1 MNKQVI
7 FVDSSVQDYQS
18 LIDNADTAQIVILDN
33 ISSGIEQITN
43 ALANQKNIESV
54 QILSHGSEGS
64 LKLGTD
70 VLNGN
75 DIENFNTQLKQWG
88 NALTENGDI
97 LLYGCDVAA
106 GETGKN
112 FVKRLSEITG
122 ADVAA
127 SNNLTGNQTLGG
139 DWDLEIVTGKIE
151 ATVPFNQEAMA
162 DYEYTLAN
170 FNVTVA
176 DDDGTGTLAGTL
188 SKAILDANKAAGDD
202 TITLQ
207 TNVTVKGVMKTL
219 VNSNIDFI
227 GNNHTVSGDNAFR
240 PFFVKSGTVNFSN
253 MTVTNSKAQG
263 GAAYDGGRGAGMGG
277 GLFIYN
283 GTVGVNNVTFSNN
296 TAIGGTGA
304 GAYTNGGYGGG
315 GMFGSTAFGGS
326 GGGLFANG
334 SGTGGGYGGNGNYG
348 GGIGLFGGGGTIRNH
363 PQTVGGA
370 GGFGGGGGAGRG
382 ERGGNGGFGGGGGWG
397 PTGGGNGG
405 YGGGGGGANAVSNTG
420 TGGRFGGNG
429 IGANGRSGG
438 GGAGLGGA
446 IFIRQG
452 SLTLNNATF
461 SNNTATGGNGART
474 SPSSS
479 ETNPGQGKGGAIFA
493 MTSLTNTNG
502 NNQGMPTALPTVTSL
517 GATFTGNN
525 AGNQA
530 NTPAANTP
538 ANGQGSNQDN
548 KDVYGTILLNTAPVL
563 ADTVVTLSTI
573 LEDADVPTG
582 AVGNLISSIAAI
594 GTNITDSDTGAV
606 AGVAITE
613 ADTTNGSWFYTIDGG
628 TTWTALGAV
637 SNTNARLLAADANTR
652 IYFQPTPNYNG
663 TVTNGIT
670 FRAWDQMAGANG
682 STADTSTNGGS
693 TVFSALTDTAAITV
707 TAVNDKPSFSNAG
720 NQILTAWT
728 STAQSVSNWA
738 NTVSVGPA
746 NESTQTFS
754 YTVTNTDNTL
764 FTAQPSVAT
773 DGTLT
778 YTPSGKPGTATVSV
792 QLQDNGGTADGGVDL
807 SDTATF
813 NITIPA
819 PKVNLTASPTTA
831 SEAGAT
837 AITLTATA
845 EGNVVGAQTLDL
857 ELTGTASAADFTGTI
872 PTQITIPD
880 GSNTGQVTITVN
892 NDLLAEGTET
902 ATLTI
907 SNPSTGIAL
916 GTTTNQSVTIND
928 NPGIT
933 VTPTTGLTTTEA
945 GGTANFTVVL
955 NSQPTANVT
964 IPLTSSNTAEGT
976 VNQSSLTFT
985 SANWNVAQTVTVTGI
1000 DDSVDDGDIAYN
1012 IVTVAATSTDSNYS
1026 GVNASDV
1033 AVTNTDNDTKGITVT
1048 PTTGLTTTE
1057 AGGKAT
1063 FTVVLNS
1070 QPTADVTIPL
1080 TSSNTAEGTIDK
1092 TSLTFT
1098 TANWNTPQTVTVTGV
1113 DDLID
1118 DGDIAYNIVTA
1129 TATSTDSNYSGVNAS
1144 DVAVTNT
1151 DNDTKGITVT
1161 PTTGLTTTEAGGKA
1175 TFTVVL
1181 NSQPTA
1187 DVTIPLTSS
1196 NTAEGTVDKTSLTFT
1211 SANWNVAQ
1219 TVTVTGVD
1227 DSVDDGDIAYNIVTA
1242 TATST
1247 DANYSGFDASDVA
1260 VTNTDNDTKGI
1271 TVTPTTG
1278 LTTTEAGGKATFTVV
1293 LNSQPTAN
1301 VTIPLT
1307 SSNTAEGTVDKTS
1320 LTFTATN
1327 WNVAQTVTVTG
1338 VDDLI
1343 DDGDIAYNIVT
1354 ASATSTDTN
1363 YSGFDASDVAVT
1375 NSDNDTK
1382 GITVT
1387 PTTGLT
1393 TTEAGGKAT
1402 FTVVLNSQ
1410 PTADVTIPLTS
1421 SNTAEGTVDK
1431 TSLTFTATN
1440 WNTPQTVT
1448 VTGVNDSVDDGD
1460 IAYNI
1465 VTATATSTD
1474 ANYSG
1479 FDASDVAVTNTD
1491 NDTKGIT
1498 VTPTTGLTTTE
1509 AGGKATFTVVLNSQ
1523 PTADVTIPLTSSNT
1537 AEGTVD
1543 KTSLTFTA
1551 TNWNTPQTVT
1561 VTGVNDSVDDGDI
1574 AYNIVTATATSTD
1587 SNYSGF
1593 DASDVAV
1600 TNTDND
1606 TKGITVTPT
1615 TGLTTTEAGGK
1626 ATFTVVLNSQPTADV
1641 TIPLTSSNTA
1651 EGTIDKTSLTF
1662 TTANWNTPQTVTITG
1677 VDDNIIDGDIA
1688 YNIVTVAATSTD
1700 TNYSGFD
1707 ASDVAVTNSDNDIK
1721 GITVTPTTGLT
1732 TTEAGGKATFT
1743 VVLNSQPTADVTIP
1757 LTSSN
1762 TAEGTIDK
1770 SSLTFTAA
1778 NWNVAQTVTVTGV
1791 DDNIIDGDIAYN
1803 IVTATAT
1810 STDANY
1816 SGFDASDVAVT
1827 NVASTPIPTVTPTPI
1842 PTVTPTPVPT
1852 VTPTPVPTV
1861 TPTPVPT
1868 VAPTPVP
1875 TVTPTP
1881 VPTVAPTPVP
1891 TVAPTPVPTVTP
1903 TPVPTVTPTPVPTVT
1918 PTPVPTVTPTP
1929 IPTVTPTPIP
1939 TVTPTPIPT
1948 VTPTPVPTVTPTP
1961 VPTVTPTPVPTVT
1974 PTPVPTVAPTP
1985 VPTVAPT
1992 PVPTVTPT
2000 PVPTVAPTPVPTVAP
2015 TPVPTVAPTPVPTV
2029 APTPVPTVTPT
2040 PVPTVTPTPVPTVAP
2055 TPVPTVTPTPVPT
2068 VTPTPVPT
2076 VTPTPVPTVTPTPEP
2091 TVTPTPVPTVAPTP
2105 EPIPETPVFNGS
2117 VDIYDST
2124 NFITTIEF
2132 PTQELKVTDNE
2143 PISRTAEANVIFAL
2157 EGNDTVLGGKDNDQ
2171 IIGNDGADELYGN
2184 LGNDIITGNGGN
2196 DWINGNLGEDL
2207 IDGGDGE
2214 DELFGGQEN
2223 DLIKGGNGDD
2233 TIFGNKGEDI
2243 TEGNEGDDLLSGNE
2257 ANDTIS
2263 GNSGDDMIYGGQGND
2278 LLDGSEGND
2287 LLSGD
2292 QGDDTLDGGE
2302 GNDILTGGQGND
2314 WLVGAEGDDTLTGGA
2329 GNDRFYLASSF
2340 GNELITD
2347 FTNGADIIALTG
2359 GLTFEQLQITSFNDS
2374 TLIKIASSQQQLAEL
2389 LGVDSRLI
2397 GKSNFVLG

>member
-1 MNKQVI
+1 MELPTMNKQVI

-112 FVKRLSEITG
+112 FVERLSEITG

-127 SNNLTGNQTLGG
+127 SNDLTGNQALGG

-170 FNVTVA
+170 FDVTVA
-176 DDDGTGTLAGTL
+176 NDNGTGTVAGTL
-188 SKAILDANKAAGDD
+188 SKAILDANTAAGDD

-207 TNVTVKGVMKTL
+207 TNVTVTGVMKTL
-219 VNSNIDFI
+219 INSNIDFI
-227 GNNHTVSGDNAFR
+227 GNNNSVSGGNTFR
-240 PFFVKSGTVNFSN
+240 PFFVKQGTVNFSN
-253 MTVTNSKAQG
+253 MTVTNSRAQG

-304 GAYTNGGYGGG
+304 GAGYGGGYGGG
-315 GMFGSTAFGGS
+315 GMFGSSPSGGS

-334 SGTGGGYGGNGNYG
+334 SGTGGYGGNDNYG
-348 GGIGLFGGGGTIRNH
+348 GGIGLFGGGGTIRNN

-370 GGFGGGGGAGRG
+370 GGFGGGGGAGRSR
-382 ERGGNGGFGGGGGWG
+382 RGGNGGFGGGGGFG
-397 PTGGGNGG
+397 PGGGGNGG
-405 YGGGGGGANAVSNTG
+405 YGGGGGGVINTTG

-429 IGANGRSGG
+429 IGADGRSGC

-493 MTSLTNTNG
+493 MKSLTNSNG
-502 NNQGMPTALPTVTSL
+502 NDQGMPTALPTVTSL

-563 ADTVVTLSTI
+563 ADTVVTLTPI

-606 AGVAITE
+606 AGVAITG

-652 IYFQPTPNYNG
+652 IYFQPTANYNG

-693 TVFSALTDTAAITV
+693 TVFSTATDTAAITV

-728 STAQSVSNWA
+728 STAQSASNWA

-754 YTVTNTDNTL
+754 YIVTNTDNTL

-773 DGTLT
+773 DRTLT

-807 SDTATF
+807 SDIATF

-819 PKVNLTASPTTA
+819 PKVNLTASTTTA

-857 ELTGTASAADFTGTI
+857 ALTGTASAADFTGTI
-872 PTQITIPD
+872 PAQITIPD
-880 GSNTGQVTITVN
+880 GSSTGQVTITVN

-976 VNQSSLTFT
+976 IDKSSLTFT
-985 SANWNVAQTVTVTGI
+985 AANWNVAQTVTVTGVE
-1000 DDSVDDGDIAYN
+1000 DLVDDGDIAYN
-1012 IVTVAATSTDSNYS
+1012 IVTAAATSTDTNYS
-1026 GVNASDV
+1026 GVDATDV

-1057 AGGKAT
+1057 AGG
-1063 FTVVLNS
+1063 
-1070 QPTADVTIPL
+1070 
-1080 TSSNTAEGTIDK
+1080 
-1092 TSLTFT
+1092 
-1098 TANWNTPQTVTVTGV
+1098 TAN
-1113 DDLID
+1113 
-1118 DGDIAYNIVTA
+1118 
-1129 TATSTDSNYSGVNAS
+1129 
-1144 DVAVTNT
+1144 
-1151 DNDTKGITVT
+1151 
-1161 PTTGLTTTEAGGKA
+1161 
-1175 TFTVVL
+1175 
-1181 NSQPTA
+1181 
-1187 DVTIPLTSS
+1187 
-1196 NTAEGTVDKTSLTFT
+1196 
-1211 SANWNVAQ
+1211 
-1219 TVTVTGVD
+1219 
-1227 DSVDDGDIAYNIVTA
+1227 
-1242 TATST
+1242 
-1247 DANYSGFDASDVA
+1247 
-1260 VTNTDNDTKGI
+1260 
-1271 TVTPTTG
+1271 
-1278 LTTTEAGGKATFTVV
+1278 FTVV

-1301 VTIPLT
+1301 
-1307 SSNTAEGTVDKTS
+1307 
-1320 LTFTATN
+1320 
-1327 WNVAQTVTVTG
+1327 
-1338 VDDLI
+1338 
-1343 DDGDIAYNIVT
+1343 
-1354 ASATSTDTN
+1354 
-1363 YSGFDASDVAVT
+1363 
-1375 NSDNDTK
+1375 
-1382 GITVT
+1382 
-1387 PTTGLT
+1387 
-1393 TTEAGGKAT
+1393 
-1402 FTVVLNSQ
+1402 
-1410 PTADVTIPLTS
+1410 
-1421 SNTAEGTVDK
+1421 
-1431 TSLTFTATN
+1431 
-1440 WNTPQTVT
+1440 
-1448 VTGVNDSVDDGD
+1448 
-1460 IAYNI
+1460 
-1465 VTATATSTD
+1465 
-1474 ANYSG
+1474 
-1479 FDASDVAVTNTD
+1479 
-1491 NDTKGIT
+1491 
-1498 VTPTTGLTTTE
+1498 
-1509 AGGKATFTVVLNSQ
+1509 
-1523 PTADVTIPLTSSNT
+1523 
-1537 AEGTVD
+1537 
-1543 KTSLTFTA
+1543 
-1551 TNWNTPQTVT
+1551 
-1561 VTGVNDSVDDGDI
+1561 
-1574 AYNIVTATATSTD
+1574 
-1587 SNYSGF
+1587 
-1593 DASDVAV
+1593 
-1600 TNTDND
+1600 
-1606 TKGITVTPT
+1606 
-1615 TGLTTTEAGGK
+1615 
-1626 ATFTVVLNSQPTADV
+1626 
-1641 TIPLTSSNTA
+1641 
-1651 EGTIDKTSLTF
+1651 
-1662 TTANWNTPQTVTITG
+1662 
-1677 VDDNIIDGDIA
+1677 
-1688 YNIVTVAATSTD
+1688 
-1700 TNYSGFD
+1700 
-1707 ASDVAVTNSDNDIK
+1707 
-1721 GITVTPTTGLT
+1721 
-1732 TTEAGGKATFT
+1732 
-1743 VVLNSQPTADVTIP
+1743 VTIP

-1791 DDNIIDGDIAYN
+1791 EDLVDDGDIAYN
-1803 IVTATAT
+1803 IVTAAAT
-1810 STDANY
+1810 STDTNY
-1816 SGFDASDVAVT
+1816 SGVDATDVAVTNTDNDTKGITVTPTTGLTTTEAGGTANFTVVLNSQPTANVTIPLTSSNTAEGTIDKSSLTFTAANWNVAQTVTVTGVEDLVDDGDIAYNIVTAAATSTDTNYSGVDATDVAVTNTDNDTKGITVTPTTGLTTTEAGGTANFTVVLNSQPTANVTIPLTSSNTAEGTIDKSSLTFTAANWNVAQTVTVTGVEDLVDDGDIAYNIVTAAATSTDTNYSGVNATDVAVT
-1827 NVASTPIPTVTPTPI
+1827 NVAS
-1842 PTVTPTPVPT
+1842 
-1852 VTPTPVPTV
+1852 
-1861 TPTPVPT
+1861 TPVPT

-1891 TVAPTPVPTVTP
+1891 TVT
-1903 TPVPTVTPTPVPTVT
+1903 
-1918 PTPVPTVTPTP
+1918 
-1929 IPTVTPTPIP
+1929 
-1939 TVTPTPIPT
+1939 
-1948 VTPTPVPTVTPTP
+1948 
-1961 VPTVTPTPVPTVT
+1961 
-1974 PTPVPTVAPTP
+1974 
-1985 VPTVAPT
+1985 
-1992 PVPTVTPT
+1992 
-2000 PVPTVAPTPVPTVAP
+2000 
-2015 TPVPTVAPTPVPTV
+2015 
-2029 APTPVPTVTPT
+2029 
-2040 PVPTVTPTPVPTVAP
+2040 
-2055 TPVPTVTPTPVPT
+2055 
-2068 VTPTPVPT
+2068 
-2076 VTPTPVPTVTPTPEP
+2076 
-2091 TVTPTPVPTVAPTP
+2091 PTP
-2105 EPIPETPVFNGS
+2105 EPIPSPTPERILETPVFNGS

-2132 PTQELKVTDNE
+2132 PTQEVKVPGDE
-2143 PISRTAEANVIFAL
+2143 PISGTAEADVIFAL

-2196 DWINGNLGEDL
+2196 DWINGNQGDDL

-2223 DLIKGGNGDD
+2223 DSIKGDNGDD
-2233 TIFGNKGEDI
+2233 IVFGNQGEDI
-2243 TEGNEGDDLLSGNE
+2243 IEGNEGDDLLFGNE

-2263 GNSGDDMIYGGQGND
+2263 GNSGDDMIYGGQGNE

-2347 FTNGADIIALTG
+2347 FTNGEDIIALTG
-2359 GLTFEQLQITSFNDS
+2359 GLTFEQLQITSFNGS

-2389 LGVDSRLI
+2389 FGVDSSLI

>member
-1 MNKQVI
+1 MNKQII
-7 FVDSSVQDYQS
+7 FVDSLVQDYQS
-18 LIDNADTAQIVILDN
+18 LINNADTAQIVILDN

-139 DWDLEIVTGKIE
+139 DWDLEIVTGNIE

-170 FNVTVA
+170 FDVTVA
-176 DDDGTGTLAGTL
+176 NDDGTGTVAGTL
-188 SKAILDANKAAGDD
+188 SKAILDANTAAGDD

-253 MTVTNSKAQG
+253 MTVTNSRAQG

-304 GAYTNGGYGGG
+304 GAYSGGYGGG
-315 GMFGSTAFGGS
+315 GMFGSTTSGGS

-348 GGIGLFGGGGTIRNH
+348 GGIGLFGGGGTIRND

-382 ERGGNGGFGGGGGWG
+382 QRGGNGGFGGGGGWG
-397 PTGGGNGG
+397 PGGGGNGG
-405 YGGGGGGANAVSNTG
+405 YGGGGGGADSASGSATG
-420 TGGRFGGNG
+420 TSGRFGGNG

-474 SPSSS
+474 DSSSS

-493 MTSLTNTNG
+493 MTSLTNSNG

-563 ADTVVTLSTI
+563 ADTVVTLTPI

-606 AGVAITE
+606 AGVAITG

-637 SNTNARLLAADANTR
+637 SDTNARLLAANANTR

-738 NTVSVGPA
+738 NTVIFGPA
-746 NESTQTFS
+746 NESTQTVS
-754 YTVTNTDNTL
+754 NYTVTNNDNTL
-764 FTAQPSVAT
+764 FSAQPSVAT

-857 ELTGTASAADFTGTI
+857 ALTGTASAADFTGTI

-955 NSQPTANVT
+955 NSQPTADVT

-1012 IVTVAATSTDSNYS
+1012 IVTVAATSTDTNYS

-1098 TANWNTPQTVTVTGV
+1098 TANWNTPQTVTITGV

-1129 TATSTDSNYSGVNAS
+1129 A
-1144 DVAVTNT
+1144 
-1151 DNDTKGITVT
+1151 
-1161 PTTGLTTTEAGGKA
+1161 
-1175 TFTVVL
+1175 
-1181 NSQPTA
+1181 
-1187 DVTIPLTSS
+1187 
-1196 NTAEGTVDKTSLTFT
+1196 
-1211 SANWNVAQ
+1211 
-1219 TVTVTGVD
+1219 
-1227 DSVDDGDIAYNIVTA
+1227 
-1242 TATST
+1242 
-1247 DANYSGFDASDVA
+1247 
-1260 VTNTDNDTKGI
+1260 
-1271 TVTPTTG
+1271 
-1278 LTTTEAGGKATFTVV
+1278 
-1293 LNSQPTAN
+1293 
-1301 VTIPLT
+1301 
-1307 SSNTAEGTVDKTS
+1307 
-1320 LTFTATN
+1320 
-1327 WNVAQTVTVTG
+1327 
-1338 VDDLI
+1338 
-1343 DDGDIAYNIVT
+1343 
-1354 ASATSTDTN
+1354 ATSTDTN
-1363 YSGFDASDVAVT
+1363 YSG
-1375 NSDNDTK
+1375 
-1382 GITVT
+1382 
-1387 PTTGLT
+1387 
-1393 TTEAGGKAT
+1393 
-1402 FTVVLNSQ
+1402 
-1410 PTADVTIPLTS
+1410 
-1421 SNTAEGTVDK
+1421 
-1431 TSLTFTATN
+1431 
-1440 WNTPQTVT
+1440 
-1448 VTGVNDSVDDGD
+1448 VN
-1460 IAYNI
+1460 
-1465 VTATATSTD
+1465 
-1474 ANYSG
+1474 
-1479 FDASDVAVTNTD
+1479 
-1491 NDTKGIT
+1491 
-1498 VTPTTGLTTTE
+1498 
-1509 AGGKATFTVVLNSQ
+1509 
-1523 PTADVTIPLTSSNT
+1523 
-1537 AEGTVD
+1537 
-1543 KTSLTFTA
+1543 
-1551 TNWNTPQTVT
+1551 
-1561 VTGVNDSVDDGDI
+1561 
-1574 AYNIVTATATSTD
+1574 
-1587 SNYSGF
+1587 
-1593 DASDVAV
+1593 ASDVAV

-1677 VDDNIIDGDIA
+1677 VDDLIDDGDIA
-1688 YNIVTVAATSTD
+1688 YNIVTAAATSTD
-1700 TNYSGFD
+1700 TNYSGVN
-1707 ASDVAVTNSDNDIK
+1707 ASDVAVTNTDNDTK

-1770 SSLTFTAA
+1770 TSLTFTTANWNTPQTVTITGVDDSVDDGDIAYNIVTAAATSTDTNYSGVAVADVAVTNTDNDTKGITVTPTTGLTTTEAGGKATFTVVLNSQPTADVTIPLTSSNTAEGTIDKTSLTFTATNWNTPQTVTVTGVNDSVDDGDIA
-1778 NWNVAQTVTVTGV
+1778 YNIVTVAATSTDTNYSGVAVADVAVTNTDNDTKGITVTPTTGLTTTEAGGKATFTVVLNSQPTANVTIPLTSSNTAEGTVDKTSLTFTATNWNTPQTVTVTGVNDSVDDGDIAYNIVTAAATSTDTNYSGVNASDVAVTNTDNDTKGITVTPTTGLTTTEAGGKATFTVVLNSQPTADVTIPLTSSNTAEGTIDKTSLTFTATNWNVAQTVTVTGV
-1791 DDNIIDGDIAYN
+1791 DDLIDDGDIAYN
-1803 IVTATAT
+1803 IVTASAT
-1810 STDANY
+1810 STDSNY

-1827 NVASTPIPTVTPTPI
+1827 NSDNDTKGITVTPTTGLTTTEAGGKATFTVVLNSQPTADVTI
-1842 PTVTPTPVPT
+1842 PLTSSNTAEGTIDKTSLTFTTANWNTPQTVTITGVDDLIDDGDIAYNIVTAAATSTDTNYSGVNASDVAVTNSDNDTKGITVTPTTGLTTTEAGGKATFTVVLNSQPTANVTIPLTSSNTAEGTIDKTSLTFTTANWNTPQTVTITGVDDSVDDGDIAYNIVTVAATSTDTNYSGVAVADVAVTNTDNDTKGIT
-1852 VTPTPVPTV
+1852 VTPTT
-1861 TPTPVPT
+1861 
-1868 VAPTPVP
+1868 
-1875 TVTPTP
+1875 
-1881 VPTVAPTPVP
+1881 
-1891 TVAPTPVPTVTP
+1891 
-1903 TPVPTVTPTPVPTVT
+1903 
-1918 PTPVPTVTPTP
+1918 
-1929 IPTVTPTPIP
+1929 
-1939 TVTPTPIPT
+1939 
-1948 VTPTPVPTVTPTP
+1948 
-1961 VPTVTPTPVPTVT
+1961 
-1974 PTPVPTVAPTP
+1974 
-1985 VPTVAPT
+1985 
-1992 PVPTVTPT
+1992 
-2000 PVPTVAPTPVPTVAP
+2000 
-2015 TPVPTVAPTPVPTV
+2015 
-2029 APTPVPTVTPT
+2029 
-2040 PVPTVTPTPVPTVAP
+2040 
-2055 TPVPTVTPTPVPT
+2055 
-2068 VTPTPVPT
+2068 
-2076 VTPTPVPTVTPTPEP
+2076 
-2091 TVTPTPVPTVAPTP
+2091 
-2105 EPIPETPVFNGS
+2105 GL
-2117 VDIYDST
+2117 
-2124 NFITTIEF
+2124 TT
-2132 PTQELKVTDNE
+2132 T
-2143 PISRTAEANVIFAL
+2143 EA
-2157 EGNDTVLGGKDNDQ
+2157 GGK
-2171 IIGNDGADELYGN
+2171 A
-2184 LGNDIITGNGGN
+2184 T
-2196 DWINGNLGEDL
+2196 
-2207 IDGGDGE
+2207 
-2214 DELFGGQEN
+2214 
-2223 DLIKGGNGDD
+2223 
-2233 TIFGNKGEDI
+2233 
-2243 TEGNEGDDLLSGNE
+2243 
-2257 ANDTIS
+2257 
-2263 GNSGDDMIYGGQGND
+2263 
-2278 LLDGSEGND
+2278 
-2287 LLSGD
+2287 
-2292 QGDDTLDGGE
+2292 
-2302 GNDILTGGQGND
+2302 
-2314 WLVGAEGDDTLTGGA
+2314 
-2329 GNDRFYLASSF
+2329 
-2340 GNELITD
+2340 
-2347 FTNGADIIALTG
+2347 FTPHSADI
-2359 GLTFEQLQITSFNDS
+2359 
-2374 TLIKIASSQQQLAEL
+2374 
-2389 LGVDSRLI
+2389 
-2397 GKSNFVLG
+2397 

>member
-1 MNKQVI
+1 M
-7 FVDSSVQDYQS
+7 
-18 LIDNADTAQIVILDN
+18 VILDN

-112 FVKRLSEITG
+112 FVERLSEITG

-127 SNNLTGNQTLGG
+127 SNDLTGNQALGG

-162 DYEYTLAN
+162 DYDYTLAN
-170 FNVTVA
+170 FDVTVA
-176 DDDGTGTLAGTL
+176 NDDGTGTLAGTL

-304 GAYTNGGYGGG
+304 GAYSGGYGGG
-315 GMFGSTAFGGS
+315 GMFGSTTSGGS

-348 GGIGLFGGGGTIRNH
+348 GGIGLFGGGGTIRND

-382 ERGGNGGFGGGGGWG
+382 QRGGNGGFGGGGGWG
-397 PTGGGNGG
+397 PGGGGNGG
-405 YGGGGGGANAVSNTG
+405 YGGGGGGVINTTG

-429 IGANGRSGG
+429 IGTNGRSGG

-502 NNQGMPTALPTVTSL
+502 NDQGMPTALPTVTSL

-563 ADTVVTLSTI
+563 ADTVVTLTPI

-606 AGVAITE
+606 AGVAITG

-637 SNTNARLLAADANTR
+637 SDTNARLLAANANTR

-792 QLQDNGGTADGGVDL
+792 QLQDNGGTANGGVDL
-807 SDTATF
+807 SDIANF

-819 PKVNLTASPTTA
+819 PKVNLTASTTTA

-857 ELTGTASAADFTGTI
+857 ALTGTASEADFTGTI

-955 NSQPTANVT
+955 NSQPTA
-964 IPLTSSNTAEGT
+964 
-976 VNQSSLTFT
+976 
-985 SANWNVAQTVTVTGI
+985 
-1000 DDSVDDGDIAYN
+1000 
-1012 IVTVAATSTDSNYS
+1012 
-1026 GVNASDV
+1026 
-1033 AVTNTDNDTKGITVT
+1033 
-1048 PTTGLTTTE
+1048 
-1057 AGGKAT
+1057 
-1063 FTVVLNS
+1063 
-1070 QPTADVTIPL
+1070 DVTIPL

-1098 TANWNTPQTVTVTGV
+1098 AANWNVAQTVTVTGV

-1118 DGDIAYNIVTA
+1118 DGDIAYNIVT
-1129 TATSTDSNYSGVNAS
+1129 
-1144 DVAVTNT
+1144 VA
-1151 DNDTKGITVT
+1151 
-1161 PTTGLTTTEAGGKA
+1161 
-1175 TFTVVL
+1175 
-1181 NSQPTA
+1181 
-1187 DVTIPLTSS
+1187 
-1196 NTAEGTVDKTSLTFT
+1196 
-1211 SANWNVAQ
+1211 
-1219 TVTVTGVD
+1219 
-1227 DSVDDGDIAYNIVTA
+1227 
-1242 TATST
+1242 ATST

-1260 VTNTDNDTKGI
+1260 VTNTDNDIKGI

-1307 SSNTAEGTVDKTS
+1307 SSNTAEGTIDKTS

-1338 VDDLI
+1338 VEDLV

-1354 ASATSTDTN
+1354 ATATSTDAN

-1375 NSDNDTK
+1375 NTDNDIK

-1393 TTEAGGKAT
+1393 TTEAGGNAT

-1421 SNTAEGTVDK
+1421 SNTAEGTIDK
-1431 TSLTFTATN
+1431 TSLTFTAAN

-1561 VTGVNDSVDDGDI
+1561 VTGVDDIIDDGDI
-1574 AYNIVTATATSTD
+1574 AYNIVTAS
-1587 SNYSGF
+1587 
-1593 DASDVAV
+1593 
-1600 TNTDND
+1600 
-1606 TKGITVTPT
+1606 
-1615 TGLTTTEAGGK
+1615 
-1626 ATFTVVLNSQPTADV
+1626 
-1641 TIPLTSSNTA
+1641 
-1651 EGTIDKTSLTF
+1651 
-1662 TTANWNTPQTVTITG
+1662 
-1677 VDDNIIDGDIA
+1677 
-1688 YNIVTVAATSTD
+1688 ATSTD

-1707 ASDVAVTNSDNDIK
+1707 A
-1721 GITVTPTTGLT
+1721 
-1732 TTEAGGKATFT
+1732 E
-1743 VVLNSQPTADVTIP
+1743 
-1757 LTSSN
+1757 
-1762 TAEGTIDK
+1762 
-1770 SSLTFTAA
+1770 
-1778 NWNVAQTVTVTGV
+1778 
-1791 DDNIIDGDIAYN
+1791 
-1803 IVTATAT
+1803 
-1810 STDANY
+1810 
-1816 SGFDASDVAVT
+1816 
-1827 NVASTPIPTVTPTPI
+1827 
-1842 PTVTPTPVPT
+1842 
-1852 VTPTPVPTV
+1852 
-1861 TPTPVPT
+1861 
-1868 VAPTPVP
+1868 
-1875 TVTPTP
+1875 
-1881 VPTVAPTPVP
+1881 
-1891 TVAPTPVPTVTP
+1891 
-1903 TPVPTVTPTPVPTVT
+1903 
-1918 PTPVPTVTPTP
+1918 
-1929 IPTVTPTPIP
+1929 
-1939 TVTPTPIPT
+1939 
-1948 VTPTPVPTVTPTP
+1948 
-1961 VPTVTPTPVPTVT
+1961 
-1974 PTPVPTVAPTP
+1974 
-1985 VPTVAPT
+1985 
-1992 PVPTVTPT
+1992 
-2000 PVPTVAPTPVPTVAP
+2000 
-2015 TPVPTVAPTPVPTV
+2015 
-2029 APTPVPTVTPT
+2029 
-2040 PVPTVTPTPVPTVAP
+2040 
-2055 TPVPTVTPTPVPT
+2055 
-2068 VTPTPVPT
+2068 
-2076 VTPTPVPTVTPTPEP
+2076 
-2091 TVTPTPVPTVAPTP
+2091 
-2105 EPIPETPVFNGS
+2105 
-2117 VDIYDST
+2117 
-2124 NFITTIEF
+2124 
-2132 PTQELKVTDNE
+2132 
-2143 PISRTAEANVIFAL
+2143 
-2157 EGNDTVLGGKDNDQ
+2157 
-2171 IIGNDGADELYGN
+2171 
-2184 LGNDIITGNGGN
+2184 
-2196 DWINGNLGEDL
+2196 
-2207 IDGGDGE
+2207 
-2214 DELFGGQEN
+2214 
-2223 DLIKGGNGDD
+2223 
-2233 TIFGNKGEDI
+2233 
-2243 TEGNEGDDLLSGNE
+2243 
-2257 ANDTIS
+2257 
-2263 GNSGDDMIYGGQGND
+2263 
-2278 LLDGSEGND
+2278 
-2287 LLSGD
+2287 
-2292 QGDDTLDGGE
+2292 
-2302 GNDILTGGQGND
+2302 
-2314 WLVGAEGDDTLTGGA
+2314 
-2329 GNDRFYLASSF
+2329 
-2340 GNELITD
+2340 
-2347 FTNGADIIALTG
+2347 
-2359 GLTFEQLQITSFNDS
+2359 
-2374 TLIKIASSQQQLAEL
+2374 
-2389 LGVDSRLI
+2389 
-2397 GKSNFVLG
+2397 

>member
-112 FVKRLSEITG
+112 FVERLSEITG

-127 SNNLTGNQTLGG
+127 SNDLTGNQALGG

-162 DYEYTLAN
+162 DYDYTLAN
-170 FNVTVA
+170 FDVTVA
-176 DDDGTGTLAGTL
+176 NDDGTGTLAGTL

-304 GAYTNGGYGGG
+304 GAYSGGYGGG
-315 GMFGSTAFGGS
+315 GMFGSTTSGGS

-348 GGIGLFGGGGTIRNH
+348 GGIGLFGGGGTIRND

-382 ERGGNGGFGGGGGWG
+382 QRGGNGGFGGGGGYG
-397 PTGGGNGG
+397 PRGGGNGG
-405 YGGGGGGANAVSNTG
+405 YGGGGGGADSAKGFATG

-429 IGANGRSGG
+429 IGALGRSGG

-563 ADTVVTLSTI
+563 ADTVVTLTPI

-606 AGVAITE
+606 AGVAITG

-637 SNTNARLLAADANTR
+637 SDTNARLLAANANTR

-738 NTVSVGPA
+738 NTVIFGPA
-746 NESTQTFS
+746 NESTQTVS
-754 YTVTNTDNTL
+754 NYTVTNTDNTL

-807 SDTATF
+807 SDIANF

-857 ELTGTASAADFTGTI
+857 ALTGTASEADFTGTI

-955 NSQPTANVT
+955 NSQPTA
-964 IPLTSSNTAEGT
+964 
-976 VNQSSLTFT
+976 
-985 SANWNVAQTVTVTGI
+985 
-1000 DDSVDDGDIAYN
+1000 
-1012 IVTVAATSTDSNYS
+1012 
-1026 GVNASDV
+1026 
-1033 AVTNTDNDTKGITVT
+1033 
-1048 PTTGLTTTE
+1048 
-1057 AGGKAT
+1057 
-1063 FTVVLNS
+1063 
-1070 QPTADVTIPL
+1070 
-1080 TSSNTAEGTIDK
+1080 
-1092 TSLTFT
+1092 
-1098 TANWNTPQTVTVTGV
+1098 
-1113 DDLID
+1113 
-1118 DGDIAYNIVTA
+1118 
-1129 TATSTDSNYSGVNAS
+1129 
-1144 DVAVTNT
+1144 
-1151 DNDTKGITVT
+1151 
-1161 PTTGLTTTEAGGKA
+1161 
-1175 TFTVVL
+1175 
-1181 NSQPTA
+1181 

-1211 SANWNVAQ
+1211 ATNWNTPQ
-1219 TVTVTGVD
+1219 TVTVTGVN
-1227 DSVDDGDIAYNIVTA
+1227 DSVDDGDIAYNIVTVA
-1242 TATST
+1242 ATST
-1247 DANYSGFDASDVA
+1247 DTNYSGFDASDVA
-1260 VTNTDNDTKGI
+1260 VTNSDNDTKGI

-1320 LTFTATN
+1320 LTFTTAN
-1327 WNVAQTVTVTG
+1327 WNTPQTVTITG
-1338 VDDLI
+1338 VDDSV

-1354 ASATSTDTN
+1354 AAATSTDTN
-1363 YSGFDASDVAVT
+1363 YSGVAVADVAVT
-1375 NSDNDTK
+1375 NTDNDTK

-1410 PTADVTIPLTS
+1410 PTANVTIPLTS
-1421 SNTAEGTVDK
+1421 SNTAEGTIDK

-1537 AEGTVD
+1537 AEGTID

-1600 TNTDND
+1600 TNSDND

-1626 ATFTVVLNSQPTADV
+1626 ATFTVVLNSQPTANV

-1662 TTANWNTPQTVTITG
+1662 TATNWNTPQTVTITG
-1677 VDDNIIDGDIA
+1677 VDDLIDDGDIA
-1688 YNIVTVAATSTD
+1688 YNIVTATATSTD
-1700 TNYSGFD
+1700 SNYSGFD
-1707 ASDVAVTNSDNDIK
+1707 ASDVAVTNSDNDTK

-1743 VVLNSQPTADVTIP
+1743 VVLNSQPTANVTIP

-1770 SSLTFTAA
+1770 TSLTFTSA

-1791 DDNIIDGDIAYN
+1791 DDSVDDGDIAYN
-1803 IVTATAT
+1803 IVTAAAT

-1891 TVAPTPVPTVTP
+1891 TVAPTPVPTVAP
-1903 TPVPTVTPTPVPTVT
+1903 TPVPTVA
-1918 PTPVPTVTPTP
+1918 
-1929 IPTVTPTPIP
+1929 
-1939 TVTPTPIPT
+1939 
-1948 VTPTPVPTVTPTP
+1948 PTPVPTVTPTP

-1992 PVPTVTPT
+1992 PVPTV
-2000 PVPTVAPTPVPTVAP
+2000 
-2015 TPVPTVAPTPVPTV
+2015 
-2029 APTPVPTVTPT
+2029 
-2040 PVPTVTPTPVPTVAP
+2040 
-2055 TPVPTVTPTPVPT
+2055 
-2068 VTPTPVPT
+2068 
-2076 VTPTPVPTVTPTPEP
+2076 
-2091 TVTPTPVPTVAPTP
+2091 APTP

-2117 VDIYDST
+2117 ADIYDST

-2233 TIFGNKGEDI
+2233 TILGNKGEDI

-2263 GNSGDDMIYGGQGND
+2263 GNSGDDIIYGGQGND

>member
-1 MNKQVI
+1 MNKQII

-18 LIDNADTAQIVILDN
+18 LINNADTAQIVILDN

-112 FVKRLSEITG
+112 FVERLSEITG

-127 SNNLTGNQTLGG
+127 SNDLTGNQALGG

-253 MTVTNSKAQG
+253 MTVTNSRAQG

-304 GAYTNGGYGGG
+304 GAYSGGYGGG
-315 GMFGSTAFGGS
+315 GMFGSTTSGGS

-348 GGIGLFGGGGTIRNH
+348 GGIGLFGGGGTIRND

-382 ERGGNGGFGGGGGWG
+382 QRGGNGGFGGGGGWG
-397 PTGGGNGG
+397 PGGGGNGG
-405 YGGGGGGANAVSNTG
+405 YGGGGGGVINTTG

-502 NNQGMPTALPTVTSL
+502 NDQGMPTALPTVTSL

-563 ADTVVTLSTI
+563 ADTVVTLTPI

-606 AGVAITE
+606 AGVAITG

-637 SNTNARLLAADANTR
+637 SDTNARLLAANANTR

-738 NTVSVGPA
+738 NTVIFGPA
-746 NESTQTFS
+746 NESTQTVS
-754 YTVTNTDNTL
+754 NYTVTNTDNTL

-792 QLQDNGGTADGGVDL
+792 QLQDNGGTANGGVDL
-807 SDTATF
+807 SDIANF

-819 PKVNLTASPTTA
+819 PKVNLTASTTTA

-857 ELTGTASAADFTGTI
+857 ALTGTASAADFTGTI

-955 NSQPTANVT
+955 NSQPTADVT

-1181 NSQPTA
+1181 NRA
-1187 DVTIPLTSS
+1187 C
-1196 NTAEGTVDKTSLTFT
+1196 
-1211 SANWNVAQ
+1211 
-1219 TVTVTGVD
+1219 
-1227 DSVDDGDIAYNIVTA
+1227 
-1242 TATST
+1242 
-1247 DANYSGFDASDVA
+1247 
-1260 VTNTDNDTKGI
+1260 
-1271 TVTPTTG
+1271 
-1278 LTTTEAGGKATFTVV
+1278 
-1293 LNSQPTAN
+1293 
-1301 VTIPLT
+1301 
-1307 SSNTAEGTVDKTS
+1307 
-1320 LTFTATN
+1320 
-1327 WNVAQTVTVTG
+1327 
-1338 VDDLI
+1338 
-1343 DDGDIAYNIVT
+1343 
-1354 ASATSTDTN
+1354 
-1363 YSGFDASDVAVT
+1363 
-1375 NSDNDTK
+1375 
-1382 GITVT
+1382 
-1387 PTTGLT
+1387 
-1393 TTEAGGKAT
+1393 
-1402 FTVVLNSQ
+1402 
-1410 PTADVTIPLTS
+1410 
-1421 SNTAEGTVDK
+1421 
-1431 TSLTFTATN
+1431 
-1440 WNTPQTVT
+1440 
-1448 VTGVNDSVDDGD
+1448 
-1460 IAYNI
+1460 
-1465 VTATATSTD
+1465 
-1474 ANYSG
+1474 
-1479 FDASDVAVTNTD
+1479 
-1491 NDTKGIT
+1491 
-1498 VTPTTGLTTTE
+1498 
-1509 AGGKATFTVVLNSQ
+1509 
-1523 PTADVTIPLTSSNT
+1523 
-1537 AEGTVD
+1537 
-1543 KTSLTFTA
+1543 
-1551 TNWNTPQTVT
+1551 
-1561 VTGVNDSVDDGDI
+1561 
-1574 AYNIVTATATSTD
+1574 
-1587 SNYSGF
+1587 
-1593 DASDVAV
+1593 
-1600 TNTDND
+1600 
-1606 TKGITVTPT
+1606 
-1615 TGLTTTEAGGK
+1615 
-1626 ATFTVVLNSQPTADV
+1626 
-1641 TIPLTSSNTA
+1641 
-1651 EGTIDKTSLTF
+1651 
-1662 TTANWNTPQTVTITG
+1662 
-1677 VDDNIIDGDIA
+1677 
-1688 YNIVTVAATSTD
+1688 
-1700 TNYSGFD
+1700 
-1707 ASDVAVTNSDNDIK
+1707 
-1721 GITVTPTTGLT
+1721 
-1732 TTEAGGKATFT
+1732 
-1743 VVLNSQPTADVTIP
+1743 
-1757 LTSSN
+1757 
-1762 TAEGTIDK
+1762 
-1770 SSLTFTAA
+1770 
-1778 NWNVAQTVTVTGV
+1778 
-1791 DDNIIDGDIAYN
+1791 
-1803 IVTATAT
+1803 
-1810 STDANY
+1810 
-1816 SGFDASDVAVT
+1816 
-1827 NVASTPIPTVTPTPI
+1827 
-1842 PTVTPTPVPT
+1842 
-1852 VTPTPVPTV
+1852 
-1861 TPTPVPT
+1861 
-1868 VAPTPVP
+1868 
-1875 TVTPTP
+1875 
-1881 VPTVAPTPVP
+1881 
-1891 TVAPTPVPTVTP
+1891 
-1903 TPVPTVTPTPVPTVT
+1903 
-1918 PTPVPTVTPTP
+1918 
-1929 IPTVTPTPIP
+1929 
-1939 TVTPTPIPT
+1939 
-1948 VTPTPVPTVTPTP
+1948 
-1961 VPTVTPTPVPTVT
+1961 
-1974 PTPVPTVAPTP
+1974 
-1985 VPTVAPT
+1985 
-1992 PVPTVTPT
+1992 
-2000 PVPTVAPTPVPTVAP
+2000 
-2015 TPVPTVAPTPVPTV
+2015 
-2029 APTPVPTVTPT
+2029 
-2040 PVPTVTPTPVPTVAP
+2040 
-2055 TPVPTVTPTPVPT
+2055 
-2068 VTPTPVPT
+2068 
-2076 VTPTPVPTVTPTPEP
+2076 
-2091 TVTPTPVPTVAPTP
+2091 
-2105 EPIPETPVFNGS
+2105 
-2117 VDIYDST
+2117 
-2124 NFITTIEF
+2124 
-2132 PTQELKVTDNE
+2132 
-2143 PISRTAEANVIFAL
+2143 
-2157 EGNDTVLGGKDNDQ
+2157 
-2171 IIGNDGADELYGN
+2171 
-2184 LGNDIITGNGGN
+2184 
-2196 DWINGNLGEDL
+2196 
-2207 IDGGDGE
+2207 
-2214 DELFGGQEN
+2214 
-2223 DLIKGGNGDD
+2223 
-2233 TIFGNKGEDI
+2233 
-2243 TEGNEGDDLLSGNE
+2243 
-2257 ANDTIS
+2257 
-2263 GNSGDDMIYGGQGND
+2263 
-2278 LLDGSEGND
+2278 
-2287 LLSGD
+2287 
-2292 QGDDTLDGGE
+2292 
-2302 GNDILTGGQGND
+2302 
-2314 WLVGAEGDDTLTGGA
+2314 
-2329 GNDRFYLASSF
+2329 
-2340 GNELITD
+2340 
-2347 FTNGADIIALTG
+2347 
-2359 GLTFEQLQITSFNDS
+2359 
-2374 TLIKIASSQQQLAEL
+2374 
-2389 LGVDSRLI
+2389 
-2397 GKSNFVLG
+2397 

>member
-1 MNKQVI
+1 MELPTMNKQVI

-112 FVKRLSEITG
+112 FVERLSEITG

-127 SNNLTGNQTLGG
+127 SNDLTGNQALGG

-170 FNVTVA
+170 FDVTVA
-176 DDDGTGTLAGTL
+176 NDNGTGTVAGTL
-188 SKAILDANKAAGDD
+188 SKAILDANTAAGDD

-207 TNVTVKGVMKTL
+207 TNVTVTGVMKTL
-219 VNSNIDFI
+219 INSNIDFI
-227 GNNHTVSGDNAFR
+227 GNNNSVSGGNTFR
-240 PFFVKSGTVNFSN
+240 PFFVKQGTVNFSN
-253 MTVTNSKAQG
+253 MTVTNSRAQG

-304 GAYTNGGYGGG
+304 GAGYGGGYGGG
-315 GMFGSTAFGGS
+315 GMFGSSPSGGS

-334 SGTGGGYGGNGNYG
+334 SGTGGYGGNDNYG
-348 GGIGLFGGGGTIRNH
+348 GGIGLFGGGGTIRNN

-370 GGFGGGGGAGRG
+370 GGFGGGGGAGRSR
-382 ERGGNGGFGGGGGWG
+382 RGGNGGFGGGGGFG
-397 PTGGGNGG
+397 PGGGGNGG
-405 YGGGGGGANAVSNTG
+405 YGGGGGGVINTTG

-429 IGANGRSGG
+429 IGADGRSGC

-493 MTSLTNTNG
+493 MKSLTNSNG
-502 NNQGMPTALPTVTSL
+502 NDQGMPTALPTVTSL

-563 ADTVVTLSTI
+563 ADTVVTLTPI

-606 AGVAITE
+606 AGVAITG

-652 IYFQPTPNYNG
+652 IYFQPTANYNG

-693 TVFSALTDTAAITV
+693 TVFSTATDTAAITV

-728 STAQSVSNWA
+728 STAQSASNWA

-754 YTVTNTDNTL
+754 YIVTNTDNTL

-773 DGTLT
+773 DRTLT

-807 SDTATF
+807 SDIATF

-819 PKVNLTASPTTA
+819 PKVNLTASTTTA

-857 ELTGTASAADFTGTI
+857 ALTGTASAADFTGTI
-872 PTQITIPD
+872 PAQITIPD
-880 GSNTGQVTITVN
+880 GSSTGQVTITVN

-976 VNQSSLTFT
+976 VDKSSLTFT
-985 SANWNVAQTVTVTGI
+985 AANWNVAQTVTVTGVE
-1000 DDSVDDGDIAYN
+1000 DLVDDGDIAYN
-1012 IVTVAATSTDSNYS
+1012 IVTAAATSTDTNYS
-1026 GVNASDV
+1026 GVDATDV

-1057 AGGKAT
+1057 AGGNAT

-1070 QPTADVTIPL
+1070 QPTANVTIPL

-1098 TANWNTPQTVTVTGV
+1098 AANWNVAQTVTVTGV

-1129 TATSTDSNYSGVNAS
+1129 AATSTDTNYSGVDAT
-1144 DVAVTNT
+1144 DVAVSNT

-1161 PTTGLTTTEAGGKA
+1161 PTTGLTTTEAGG
-1175 TFTVVL
+1175 
-1181 NSQPTA
+1181 TA
-1187 DVTIPLTSS
+1187 
-1196 NTAEGTVDKTSLTFT
+1196 N
-1211 SANWNVAQ
+1211 
-1219 TVTVTGVD
+1219 
-1227 DSVDDGDIAYNIVTA
+1227 
-1242 TATST
+1242 
-1247 DANYSGFDASDVA
+1247 
-1260 VTNTDNDTKGI
+1260 
-1271 TVTPTTG
+1271 
-1278 LTTTEAGGKATFTVV
+1278 FTVV

-1307 SSNTAEGTVDKTS
+1307 SSNTAEGTVDKSS
-1320 LTFTATN
+1320 LTFTAAN

-1338 VDDLI
+1338 VEDL
-1343 DDGDIAYNIVT
+1343 
-1354 ASATSTDTN
+1354 
-1363 YSGFDASDVAVT
+1363 
-1375 NSDNDTK
+1375 
-1382 GITVT
+1382 
-1387 PTTGLT
+1387 
-1393 TTEAGGKAT
+1393 
-1402 FTVVLNSQ
+1402 
-1410 PTADVTIPLTS
+1410 
-1421 SNTAEGTVDK
+1421 
-1431 TSLTFTATN
+1431 
-1440 WNTPQTVT
+1440 
-1448 VTGVNDSVDDGD
+1448 VDDGD

-1465 VTATATSTD
+1465 VTAAATSTD
-1474 ANYSG
+1474 TNYSG
-1479 FDASDVAVTNTD
+1479 VDATDVAVSNTD

-1509 AGGKATFTVVLNSQ
+1509 AGGNATFTVVLNSQ
-1523 PTADVTIPLTSSNT
+1523 PTANVTIPLTSSNT
-1537 AEGTVD
+1537 AEGTID
-1543 KTSLTFTA
+1543 KSSLTFTSA
-1551 TNWNTPQTVT
+1551 NWNVAQTVT
-1561 VTGVNDSVDDGDI
+1561 VTGVEDLVDDGDI
-1574 AYNIVTATATSTD
+1574 AYNIVTAAATSTD
-1587 SNYSGF
+1587 TNYSGV
-1593 DASDVAV
+1593 DATDVAV
-1600 TNTDND
+1600 SNTDND

-1615 TGLTTTEAGGK
+1615 TGLTTTEAGGT
-1626 ATFTVVLNSQPTADV
+1626 ANFTVVLNSQPTA
-1641 TIPLTSSNTA
+1641 N
-1651 EGTIDKTSLTF
+1651 
-1662 TTANWNTPQTVTITG
+1662 
-1677 VDDNIIDGDIA
+1677 
-1688 YNIVTVAATSTD
+1688 
-1700 TNYSGFD
+1700 
-1707 ASDVAVTNSDNDIK
+1707 
-1721 GITVTPTTGLT
+1721 
-1732 TTEAGGKATFT
+1732 
-1743 VVLNSQPTADVTIP
+1743 VTIP

-1791 DDNIIDGDIAYN
+1791 EDLVDDGDIAYN
-1803 IVTATAT
+1803 IVTAAAT
-1810 STDANY
+1810 STDTNY
-1816 SGFDASDVAVT
+1816 SGVDATDVAVSNTDNDTKGITVTPTTGLTTTEAGGNATFTVVLNSQPTANVTIPLTSSNTAEGTIDKSSLTFTSANWNVAQTVTVTGVEDLVDDGDIAYNIVTAAATSTDTNYSGVNATDVAVT
-1827 NVASTPIPTVTPTPI
+1827 NVAS
-1842 PTVTPTPVPT
+1842 
-1852 VTPTPVPTV
+1852 
-1861 TPTPVPT
+1861 TPVPT

-1891 TVAPTPVPTVTP
+1891 TV
-1903 TPVPTVTPTPVPTVT
+1903 
-1918 PTPVPTVTPTP
+1918 
-1929 IPTVTPTPIP
+1929 
-1939 TVTPTPIPT
+1939 
-1948 VTPTPVPTVTPTP
+1948 
-1961 VPTVTPTPVPTVT
+1961 
-1974 PTPVPTVAPTP
+1974 
-1985 VPTVAPT
+1985 
-1992 PVPTVTPT
+1992 
-2000 PVPTVAPTPVPTVAP
+2000 
-2015 TPVPTVAPTPVPTV
+2015 
-2029 APTPVPTVTPT
+2029 
-2040 PVPTVTPTPVPTVAP
+2040 
-2055 TPVPTVTPTPVPT
+2055 
-2068 VTPTPVPT
+2068 
-2076 VTPTPVPTVTPTPEP
+2076 TPTPEP
-2091 TVTPTPVPTVAPTP
+2091 IPSPTP
-2105 EPIPETPVFNGS
+2105 ERIPETPVFNGS

-2132 PTQELKVTDNE
+2132 PTQEVKVPGDE
-2143 PISRTAEANVIFAL
+2143 PISGTAEADVIFAL

-2196 DWINGNLGEDL
+2196 DWINGNQGDDL

-2223 DLIKGGNGDD
+2223 DSIKGDNGDD
-2233 TIFGNKGEDI
+2233 IVFGNQGEDI
-2243 TEGNEGDDLLSGNE
+2243 IEGNEGDDLLFGNE

-2263 GNSGDDMIYGGQGND
+2263 GNSGDDMIYGGQGNE

-2347 FTNGADIIALTG
+2347 FTNGEDIIALTG
-2359 GLTFEQLQITSFNDS
+2359 GLTFEQLQITSFNGS

-2389 LGVDSRLI
+2389 FGVDSSLI